1 MKEELVEVLREVYDP
16 EIPVNLYDLG
26 LIRNIEIE
34 DRKIRI
40 TMLFTSGQMCPVA
53 EMMAV
58 QVKYAVLRALPGYE
72 VEVKVDL
79 ETRWTPAMA
88 TPEGR
93 RVLEELFGKEFV
105 EGWSRGRAVVRIS
118 KDQVQNFDPIAYMR
132 ERVEARYRTF
142 KEWLERT
149 KIT

>member
-1 MKEELVEVLREVYDP
+1 MKEELVEALREVYDP

-93 RVLEELFGKEFV
+93 RALEELFGKEFV

-132 ERVEARYRTF
+132 ERVEARYRMF